1 MALPLL
7 YNVRSAFVRKGATVL
22 TVTAIAFSVAVL
34 VLVLALAR
42 GFESALSGT
51 GSDRNAILMRA
62 GSTSEGVSGLT
73 RDTARILAADAFVAR
88 DTDGTPLSQPEIYAA
103 FSLERR
109 DGGKTNIP
117 VRGTGPRA
125 LGIRDG
131 LSIVEGRML
140 VPGRYEMVIGK
151 ALRDRLPSAE
161 VGSEVEMAG
170 VNWRIAGILDSGGQA
185 YDSELWVDVE
195 IFLRVLDRGGF
206 STLIVRLAEPERIAA
221 LDQRLREDPRL
232 NVTAK
237 TERQYF
243 AEQAGTLSIALRIP
257 AWFLAAIMGT
267 GAVFGSANTLLA
279 SVAMRTR
286 EIGTLLAIGF
296 TPRSVFL
303 GFLLESL
310 ALALVGGALGV
321 LLGYQCNGIATGTTN
336 WSAFTEQSISF
347 RVTSD
352 VVVQAMGLALL
363 IGVVGGALPA
373 RRASRLSPQAALRT
387 L

>member
-1 MALPLL
+1 
-7 YNVRSAFVRKGATVL
+7 
-22 TVTAIAFSVAVL
+22 
-34 VLVLALAR
+34 
-42 GFESALSGT
+42 
-51 GSDRNAILMRA
+51 
-62 GSTSEGVSGLT
+62 
-73 RDTARILAADAFVAR
+73 
-88 DTDGTPLSQPEIYAA
+88 
-103 FSLERR
+103 
-109 DGGKTNIP
+109 
-117 VRGTGPRA
+117 
-125 LGIRDG
+125 
-131 LSIVEGRML
+131 
-140 VPGRYEMVIGK
+140 
-151 ALRDRLPSAE
+151 
-161 VGSEVEMAG
+161 
-170 VNWRIAGILDSGGQA
+170 
-185 YDSELWVDVE
+185 
-195 IFLRVLDRGGF
+195 
-206 STLIVRLAEPERIAA
+206 VRLAEPERIAA
-221 LDQRLREDPRL
+221 RDQRLREDPRL